1 MVLKTY
7 YKNGI
12 IKNIIKN
19 RMCYNF
25 DYIIKNE
32 EFDSDN
38 ILIDKKSYEVFWFI
52 IFHTNPWLVQN
63 HCVLG
68 LIK

>member
-1 MVLKTY
+1 MVLKT

-12 IKNIIKN
+12 IKNIKN

-38 ILIDKKSYEVFWFI
+38 ILIDKKSYGVFWFI
-52 IFHTNPWLVQN
+52 TFYTDLWLVQN

>member
-1 MVLKTY
+1 
-7 YKNGI
+7 
-12 IKNIIKN
+12 
-19 RMCYNF
+19 MCYNF

-32 EFDSDN
+32 EFDSDS

-52 IFHTNPWLVQN
+52 IFHTNLWLVQN